1 MSFPWSSSKK
11 EQAASE
17 SDDSE
22 AEELRAVENMANKG
36 LAVGAAASSK
46 KAKVHTGKGDPEE
59 EQELQGS
66 GEEEMSDSD
75 EAEMKDKDHDDQPDG
90 EEELLIPL
98 GKNGK
103 PMTEIDLYIHKATEQ
118 KRREAR
124 IARAREMEQKL
135 ERMKEQSEYGTRSGQ
150 KKTMQLLSERK
161 QANSMLMT
169 SVFGVVMMM
178 TQLQLSWNGSEM
190 EDNNLSEGVKSLIT
204 LSTIYLEYQVYQ
216 YYRGYLDNVQIDFNF
231 PRLSLRDS
239 PHFVPY
245 LLESFVCMLHVPP
258 MFNRAGL
265 LSDRF
270 GLWMFI
276 RFYIVMRMWRDGNP
290 VYVKQ
295 DSYKKEDINGIYQ
308 FEMGPQYFV
317 KFRFWEAPV
326 RVVFECFCVF
336 FFIAVYCFYI
346 VEREKVPHVYDFRS
360 TMWFMAVTMTTVG
373 YDAYTPDDILGRS
386 FAMAGAILAMLIL
399 AMTSAI
405 LAKFIEL
412 QFREQVALGWS
423 MRRRDHKM
431 RLQQAATVIQKF
443 YRMYAV
449 SRSRW
454 AVRRKLHPRAAHQFF
469 CGIN

>member
-190 EDNNLSEGVKSLIT
+190 EDNNLSEVISCLAACEFTYLISCT
-204 LSTIYLEYQVYQ
+204 GCEIADNPFNNLFRVPSIPVLS
-216 YYRGYLDNVQIDFNF
+216 
-231 PRLSLRDS
+231 RLPGQCAD
-239 PHFVPY
+239 
-245 LLESFVCMLHVPP
+245 
-258 MFNRAGL
+258 
-265 LSDRF
+265 
-270 GLWMFI
+270 
-276 RFYIVMRMWRDGNP
+276 
-290 VYVKQ
+290 
-295 DSYKKEDINGIYQ
+295 
-308 FEMGPQYFV
+308 
-317 KFRFWEAPV
+317 
-326 RVVFECFCVF
+326 
-336 FFIAVYCFYI
+336 
-346 VEREKVPHVYDFRS
+346 
-360 TMWFMAVTMTTVG
+360 
-373 YDAYTPDDILGRS
+373 
-386 FAMAGAILAMLIL
+386 
-399 AMTSAI
+399 
-405 LAKFIEL
+405 
-412 QFREQVALGWS
+412 
-423 MRRRDHKM
+423 
-431 RLQQAATVIQKF
+431 
-443 YRMYAV
+443 
-449 SRSRW
+449 
-454 AVRRKLHPRAAHQFF
+454 
-469 CGIN
+469 